1 MERQNR
7 SLPAPESKRP
17 ENTKDKEVDE
27 AKRSEEGTSTAIIN
41 NNKENILNSTFLGDE
56 FLAYYSANEEPL
68 NLEWISNFLEMDES
82 LF

>member
-7 SLPAPESKRP
+7 SLPAPEWKRP

-27 AKRSEEGTSTAIIN
+27 AKRSEEGTSTAIII

>member
-7 SLPAPESKRP
+7 SLTAPESKRP

-68 NLEWISNFLEMDES
+68 NLEWMSNFLEMDES